1 MNKRKTFNTISETK
15 SNSSLEIR
23 YFTAFATSKP
33 RSEPAAVARLGLPDL
48 PEPEFVDFE

>member
-1 MNKRKTFNTISETK
+1 MNKRKTFNTISEIK

-33 RSEPAAVARLGLPDL
+33 RSEPAVVARLGLPDL
-48 PEPEFVDFE
+48 AEPEFVDFE